1 MKIIHDLKYTA
12 SHEWI
17 RLEGDTAFI
26 GITDYA
32 QSHLGTIVFVE
43 LPEVG
48 DQLSKGAPLA
58 VVESVKAASDVYT
71 PLSGTVTAINEELID
86 DPEQINNDP
95 YKSWFASLKL
105 SDPTELEDV
114 VGAQEYERLSEQE
127 E

>member
-1 MKIIHDLKYTA
+1 MKVIKDLKYTS

-17 RLEGDTAFI
+17 RLEGNIAFI

-32 QSHLGTIVFVE
+32 QSHLGTIVFAE

-48 DQLSKGAPLA
+48 DELSKGAPLA

-71 PLSGTVTAINEELID
+71 PVSGTVKAINEELLD
-86 DPEQINNDP
+86 DPEQINKEP
-95 YKSWFASLKL
+95 YESWFVSIEL
-105 SDPTELEDV
+105 SDPTELEDAV
-114 VGAQEYERLSEQE
+114 TAEEYESLSERE

>member
-1 MKIIHDLKYTA
+1 MKIIKDLKYTA

-17 RLEGDTAFI
+17 RVEGNIAFI

-48 DQLSKGAPLA
+48 DQLSKGAPLS

-71 PLSGTVTAINEELID
+71 PVSGTVTAINEELID
-86 DPEQINNDP
+86 DPEKINKEP
-95 YKSWFASLKL
+95 YESWFVSIEL
-105 SDPTELEDV
+105 SDPTELENTV
-114 VGAQEYERLSEQE
+114 AGEEYERLSERE

>member
-1 MKIIHDLKYTA
+1 MKINKDLKYTG
-12 SHEWI
+12 SHEWV
-17 RLEGDTAFI
+17 RLEGNIAFI

-48 DQLSKGAPLA
+48 EEISKGAPMA

-71 PLSGTVTAINEELID
+71 PLSGTVTAINEELMD
-86 DPEQINNDP
+86 DPEQINSDP
-95 YKSWFASLKL
+95 YESWFVSLEL
-105 SDPTELEDV
+105 SDSTELESLIDAE
-114 VGAQEYERLSEQE
+114 GYQRLSEQE